1 MERDK
6 QLRQQLAKA
15 LDWHEAHADL
25 AAAVDDFPIGLRGR
39 VPEGMPHS
47 AWQLLEHIRIALW
60 DIVEFCRDPRHKSPA
75 WPDGYWPK
83 SGAPPSEDAWEESI
97 KSIRANLQAMRH
109 MINDPKQ
116 DLLAPIA
123 GGSGQT
129 LLREAL
135 LIADH
140 NAYHLGQL
148 VLVRK
153 ALEAW
158 KADG

>member
-1 MERDK
+1 MDAEKR
-6 QLRQQLAKA
+6 LRQQLAKFI
-15 LDWHEAHADL
+15 DWHEAHADL
-25 AAAVDDFPIGLRGR
+25 TAAVDEFPPELRGR
-39 VPEGMPHS
+39 VPAGMTHS

-60 DIVEFCRDPRHKSPA
+60 DIVEFCRNTRHKSPP

-83 SGAPPSEDAWEESI
+83 KTGPPSEEAWEHSVKAVRDTLGDLRE
-97 KSIRANLQAMRH
+97 
-109 MINDPKQ
+109 MIDDPKR
-116 DLLAPIA
+116 DLFAPLP

-135 LIADH
+135 LAADH

-153 ALEAW
+153 ALGAW
-158 KADG
+158 KG

>member
-1 MERDK
+1 MDNDK

-25 AAAVDDFPIGLRGR
+25 AAAVADFPAELRGK
-39 VPEGMPHS
+39 VPQGLPHS
-47 AWQLLEHIRIALW
+47 GWQLLEHIRIALW
-60 DIVEFCRDPRHKSPA
+60 DIYEFCRNPRHKSPE
-75 WPDGYWPK
+75 WPEGYWPK
-83 SGAPPSEDAWEESI
+83 KPAPPNETAWDESVKAI
-97 KSIRANLQAMRH
+97 YENLEGMREL
-109 MINDPKQ
+109 ITDPKH
-116 DLLAPIA
+116 DLLATLP

-158 KADG
+158 KG

>member
-1 MERDK
+1 MENDK
-6 QLRQQLAKA
+6 QLRQQIAKA

-25 AAAVDDFPIGLRGR
+25 AATVADFPAELRGK
-39 VPEGMPHS
+39 VPPGLPHS

-60 DIVEFCRDPRHKSPA
+60 DIYEFSRSARHKSPE
-75 WPDGYWPK
+75 WPEGYWPK
-83 SGAPPSEDAWEESI
+83 TAAPPNEEAWEQSIQAIRES
-97 KSIRANLQAMRH
+97 LDGMRTL
-109 MINDPKQ
+109 ITDTKR
-116 DLLAPIA
+116 DLLAPIS

-153 ALEAW
+153 ALGAW
-158 KADG
+158 KS

>member
-1 MERDK
+1 MDRDQ

-15 LDWHEAHADL
+15 LDWNEAHADL
-25 AAAVDDFPIGLRGR
+25 AAAVNDFPSDARGR
-39 VPEGMPHS
+39 VAKGMPHS

-60 DIVEFCRDPRHKSPA
+60 DIVEFCRDTSHKSPK
-75 WPDGYWPK
+75 WPEGYWPK
-83 SGAPPSEDAWEESI
+83 EPAPPDDAAWQHSI
-97 KSIRANLQAMRH
+97 DAIHENLGRMRELVTDAK
-109 MINDPKQ
+109 N
-116 DLLAPIA
+116 DLLAPLP

-140 NAYHLGQL
+140 NAYHLGQI

-153 ALEAW
+153 AVGAW
-158 KADG
+158 KD

>member
-1 MERDK
+1 MDREK

-15 LDWHEAHADL
+15 LDWHEAHAGL
-25 AAAVDDFPIGLRGR
+25 AAAVDDFPAELRGR
-39 VPEGMPHS
+39 VPAGMPYS

-60 DIVEFCRDPRHKSPA
+60 DIVEFCRNPRHKSPP

-83 SGAPPSEDAWEESI
+83 KPAPPGEEAWEQSV
-97 KSIRANLQAMRH
+97 KSIHDNLTAMRQ
-109 MINDPKQ
+109 MISDAKQ

-148 VLVRK
+148 VLVRR
-153 ALEAW
+153 ALGAW
-158 KADG
+158 KS

>member
-1 MERDK
+1 MESDK

-15 LDWHEAHADL
+15 LDWREAHADL
-25 AAAVDDFPIGLRGR
+25 ASAVADFPVEQRGA
-39 VPEGMPHS
+39 VPENMPHS

-60 DIVEFCRDPRHKSPA
+60 DIVQFCQSTRHKSPP
-75 WPDGYWPK
+75 WPEGYWPK
-83 SGAPPSEDAWEESI
+83 KPAPPSEEAWDRSVEAIHENI
-97 KSIRANLQAMRH
+97 EIIRKL
-109 MINDPKQ
+109 ITDPKH
-116 DLLAPIA
+116 DLMAPIP

-148 VLVRK
+148 VLVRR
-153 ALEAW
+153 ALGEW
-158 KADG
+158 KG

>member
-1 MERDK
+1 MDHDK

-25 AAAVDDFPIGLRGR
+25 SAAVADFPSELRGK
-39 VPEGMPHS
+39 VPNGMPHS

-60 DIVEFCRDPRHKSPA
+60 DIYEFCRNSRHKSPE
-75 WPDGYWPK
+75 WPEGYWLK
-83 SGAPPSEDAWEESI
+83 TAAPPSEAAWDHSI
-97 KSIRANLQAMRH
+97 QEIHEHLEGMRKL
-109 MINDPKQ
+109 ISDTKQ

-158 KADG
+158 KG

>member
-1 MERDK
+1 MESDK

-15 LDWHEAHADL
+15 LDWREAHADL
-25 AAAVDDFPIGLRGR
+25 ASAVADFPVEQRGI
-39 VPEGMPHS
+39 VPENMPHS

-60 DIVEFCRDPRHKSPA
+60 DIVQFCQSTRHKSPP
-75 WPDGYWPK
+75 WPEGYWPK
-83 SGAPPSEDAWEESI
+83 KPAPPSEEAWDRSVEAIHENI
-97 KSIRANLQAMRH
+97 EIIRKL
-109 MINDPKQ
+109 ITDPKH
-116 DLLAPIA
+116 DLMAPIP

-148 VLVRK
+148 VLVRR
-153 ALEAW
+153 ALGEW
-158 KADG
+158 KG

>member
-1 MERDK
+1 MDSDK
-6 QLRQQLAKA
+6 QLRQQLAKV

-25 AAAVDDFPIGLRGR
+25 AGAVDNFPPELRGK
-39 VPEGMPHS
+39 VPDGLPHS

-60 DIVEFCRDPRHKSPA
+60 DIYEFSRSARHKSPA

-83 SGAPPSEDAWEESI
+83 TAAPPSHDAWEHSLE
-97 KSIRANLQAMRH
+97 KIREYLEGMRQL
-109 MINDPKQ
+109 ITDPKH
-116 DLLAPIA
+116 DLLAPIP

-153 ALEAW
+153 ALGAW
-158 KADG
+158 GK